1 MGAVVSVPLGAAP
14 RVVNAGI
21 GVHGAGPKADVFMLP
36 KLWQLH
42 LYSYSAEYL
51 VDGEPHRIR
60 PGCVSLVAPG
70 TTVEYRCRALSRH
83 YYVHFDSSAFEEAR
97 TVPVLQAAG
106 TLRPLLAELLRDT
119 VLSHVGSPRRAA
131 ASVWTVLHRF
141 ADLGELPSADRRHP
155 AVEAALADIEARLVE
170 PLSVAEV
177 ARQAGVSHNHLTRLF
192 RAQVGVTVV
201 AYIHQRRM
209 QRAQHLLADSTL
221 PVLSVAA
228 ACGIPDLQAFN
239 KACRRAFGMSPRM
252 LRDAAATTAGRM
264 GG

>member
-1 MGAVVSVPLGAAP
+1 MPAVVSVPLGAPP

-21 GVHGAGPKADVFMLP
+21 GVHGVGPKPDVFVLP

-42 LYSYSAEYL
+42 LYPYSADYF

-70 TTVEYRCRALSRH
+70 TTVEYRCRAVSQH
-83 YYVHFDSSAFEEAR
+83 YYVHFDSDAFDETR
-97 TVPVLQAAG
+97 TVPVLQPAG
-106 TLRPLLAELLRDT
+106 ILRPLLAELMRDT
-119 VLSHVGSPRRAA
+119 VVSHVRGPKRAS

-141 ADLGELPSADRRHP
+141 ADLAERPPADQRHP
-155 AVEAALADIEARLVE
+155 AVDAALAHIEAHLVE
-170 PLSVAEV
+170 PLSVAGI
-177 ARQAGVSHNHLTRLF
+177 ARDCGISHNHLTRLF
-192 RAQVGVTVV
+192 RAQVGSTVV

-239 KACRRAFGMSPRM
+239 KACRRAFGMSPRL
-252 LRDAAATTAGRM
+252 LREAAADLEPR
-264 GG
+264 